1 MKLMEFWMR
10 WSLLANTLVSNLEW
24 LETGHT
30 WLDFV
35 LYSIAPIIIHIAV
48 PEVLNFSLGTLAF
61 GVVFSAS
68 IPLYRRW
75 GDIAQQRLRA
85 NGVSLYYKVRN
96 AYETTIRFEKE
107 SKSFMASYFGVGES
121 EDSEEGR
128 RNNILQK
135 AIVLYIGHL
144 DLDYRR
150 SQTLLTAVKPKGV
163 GSGRRRRGNQ
173 VFGGTAEQLR
183 AFDINIAPPQ
193 DIWVLVDKENGIW
206 FKQTKRQRQIRGET
220 RDDAKTITIVDYTF
234 QCVRLHGGAKIKAF
248 MNKAFEWYTEE
259 MAATEDNNRYM
270 YSLVAT
276 PEPKKK
282 NQRRGGDD
290 TEDKDDKKDPSA
302 PTILMY
308 KRYELG
314 DLKNFDSLFFPQKK
328 NLLDILQNFEA
339 KTDKYALPGYPH
351 KLGLLL
357 HGPPGTGKTS
367 LIKALAC
374 KTRRHI
380 IQVPLGRIKTNQD
393 LMNVMFDQSFRV
405 VKEEFPIPLKH
416 KDVIYVFEDVD
427 AATKIVKSR
436 KGMKKEA
443 AAAPSPAKEDAG
455 TGDKDGGNKD
465 DGGDDDE
472 YGNEFDKLD
481 LSGLLNVLDGVV
493 DTPGRIVVVTT
504 NVVDSLDEALIR
516 PGRIDKKIL
525 LDYMEY
531 EAALQMTK
539 HFFPAERVDGDLTN
553 DHKRRLKAVFSK
565 EATARRAR
573 PTSKYG
579 GASKGKLT
587 PATVEQMLGEHDKV
601 DDFLDALE
609 GLAEEK
615 GGGSRRESWSVRTRV
630 LLVSAAL
637 FVLVRAVQKVY

>member
-1 MKLMEFWMR
+1 MEVWMR
-10 WSLLANTLVSNLEW
+10 WNLLANTLTSKLEW
-24 LETGHT
+24 LDTGNT

-35 LYSIAPIIIHIAV
+35 LYSIAPIIVHIAV
-48 PEVLNFSLGTLAF
+48 PDVLNFSLSTLAF
-61 GVVFSAS
+61 GVIFSAC

-75 GDIAQQRLRA
+75 GRMARDQLRA
-85 NGVSLYYKVRN
+85 NGVTLYYRVRN
-96 AYETTIRFEKE
+96 AYETTVRFEKE
-107 SKSFMASYFGVGES
+107 TKGILSYYFGDGDS
-121 EDSEEGR
+121 GDSEEGR

-135 AIVLYIGHL
+135 AIILYIGHL

-150 SQTLLTAVKPKGV
+150 SQTLLTAVKAKGTSV
-163 GSGRRRRGNQ
+163 GRRRGGNQ

-183 AFDINIAPPQ
+183 AFDINIAPPK
-193 DIWVLVDKENGIW
+193 DVWVLVDKENRIW
-206 FKQTKRQRQIRGET
+206 FKQTKREKVIRGET
-220 RDDAKTITIVDYTF
+220 RDESKTLTIIEYTF
-234 QCVRLHGGAKIKAF
+234 QCVRVLGGAKIKAF
-248 MNKAFEWYTEE
+248 MNKAFEWYIQE

-282 NQRRGGDD
+282 KSNRGRGD
-290 TEDKDDKKDPSA
+290 EDGKDDKKDPSA
-302 PTILMY
+302 PTLLMY

-328 NLLDILQNFEA
+328 NLLDILANFEA

-393 LMNVMFDQSFRV
+393 LMNIMFDQSFRV
-405 VKEEFPIPLKH
+405 VKEELPVPLKH
-416 KDVIYVFEDVD
+416 KDVIYVFEDID
-427 AATKIVKSR
+427 AASKIVKSR
-436 KGMKKEA
+436 KGMKDKA
-443 AAAPSPAKEDAG
+443 SAPPPEDGAG
-455 TGDKDGGNKD
+455 DDNKD
-465 DGGDDDE
+465 DGNDDGGDE
-472 YGNEFDKLD
+472 GHGNEYDKLD

-504 NVVDSLDEALIR
+504 NVVDSLDTALIR

-531 EAALQMTK
+531 EAALEMTK
-539 HFFPAERVDGDLTN
+539 HFFPQERVDGDLT
-553 DHKRRLKAVFSK
+553 DGHKRRLKAVFGK
-565 EATARRAR
+565 EATAWRASPR
-573 PTSKYG
+573 SRCG
-579 GASKGKLT
+579 GANKGKLT
-587 PATVEQMLGEHDKV
+587 PATVEQMLGEHNKV
-601 DDFLDALE
+601 DDFLGALE
-609 GLAEEK
+609 KLGEEK
-615 GGGSRRESWSVRTRV
+615 EGRRRKGT
-630 LLVSAAL
+630 
-637 FVLVRAVQKVY
+637 